1 MKVTKSPSLGC
12 LQSTDQSTLE
22 SPKTPPILPSPLV
35 RMATPSSQVRPFPE
49 QVAINLLPVLPS
61 PNTKRA
67 ALQSPFRIAA
77 QASLLFG
84 LASLYLS
91 PTADAIVTV
100 GASGANGN
108 NQSEASLLSVH
119 SDFNYWDNIVNLGVG
134 SGIYLG
140 GNGSGAGYVLTANHL
155 LNLTPGS
162 SSISIRTT

>member
-1 MKVTKSPSLGC
+1 MKVTKLTLVGSSTDNSLFTKNEFMSHWDDSISEVN
-12 LQSTDQSTLE
+12 LFESAQSTNHTSISR
-22 SPKTPPILPSPLV
+22 SPHKIPSIICV
-35 RMATPSSQVRPFPE
+35 AT
-49 QVAINLLPVLPS
+49 I
-61 PNTKRA
+61 
-67 ALQSPFRIAA
+67 I
-77 QASLLFG
+77 
-84 LASLYLS
+84 ASLYFG
-91 PTADAIVTV
+91 TGADAIVTV

-162 SSISIRTT
+162 SSISIAGSSYGVTNSSRIRTT